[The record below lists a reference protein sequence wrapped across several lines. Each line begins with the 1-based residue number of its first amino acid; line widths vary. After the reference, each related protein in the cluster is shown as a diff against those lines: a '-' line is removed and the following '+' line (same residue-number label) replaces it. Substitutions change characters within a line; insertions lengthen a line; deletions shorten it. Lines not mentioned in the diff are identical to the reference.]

1 MGWGWGKVGEVLS
14 EKVVKCLRLQN
25 PGTGQVQGTMF
36 GREQGV
42 GPFLAARSGQVLIW
56 LQTCGHAFPHFPQDE
71 PFFGSLR
78 VRAEVRT
85 HLGVQ
90 LTFREMTSSLLITH
104 VQSGFGNR
112 SLLLRSYF
120 NNVILRN
127 ILGELQPTSPQSF
140 PSLLGDKMLYTKG
153 IQVGLHALKAPS
165 KAEMPGFCCPCFL
178 YPTVQH
184 LYQCFCTGLACP
196 ERKWN

>member
-1 MGWGWGKVGEVLS
+1 MGEVLS

-42 GPFLAARSGQVLIW
+42 GPLLAARPGQVLVL
-56 LQTCGHAFPHFPQDE
+56 LQTCGHAFPHFPRDE
-71 PFFGSLR
+71 PFSGSLR

-85 HLGVQ
+85 HLGMQ
-90 LTFREMTSSLLITH
+90 LTFREMTSSLPITC

-120 NNVILRN
+120 NNVILRS
-127 ILGELQPTSPQSF
+127 ILGELQPTPPQAKF
-140 PSLLGDKMLYTKG
+140 PCFLGDKMLYTKRM
-153 IQVGLHALKAPS
+153 QVKSHALEVSS
-165 KAEMPGFCCPCFL
+165 KAEMPG
-178 YPTVQH
+178 
-184 LYQCFCTGLACP
+184 
-196 ERKWN
+196 

>member
-1 MGWGWGKVGEVLS
+1 MGEVLS

-42 GPFLAARSGQVLIW
+42 GPLLAARPGQVLVL

-71 PFFGSLR
+71 PFYGSLR
-78 VRAEVRT
+78 GRPEVRT
-85 HLGVQ
+85 HLGIQ
-90 LTFREMTSSLLITH
+90 LTFREMISSPPITG

-120 NNVILRN
+120 NNVILRS
-127 ILGELQPTSPQSF
+127 ILGERQPTPIQSF
-140 PSLLGDKMLYTKG
+140 PRLLGDKMLYPKG
-153 IQVGLHALKAPS
+153 MKVGPHALEVSS
-165 KAEMPGFCCPCFL
+165 KAEMPG
-178 YPTVQH
+178 
-184 LYQCFCTGLACP
+184 
-196 ERKWN
+196 